1 MPNIFIILGEGDTRK
16 SSTIRAL
23 TGVAQR
29 RIYQIALAHGG
40 DIGVFVQIVALQEK
54 GISPKKFV
62 NEVTQKKRT
71 NVLVSLRVKKTKRH
85 PDGNVYIQNFL
96 RVGWNIQEIV
106 VLGLGREQLDYNL
119 PEGLPVLRFIPASR
133 EMPANRIASQVRK
146 WWQWL

>member
-1 MPNIFIILGEGDTRK
+1 MPNIFIILGDGDTRK

-71 NVLVSLRVKKTKRH
+71 NVLVSLRIKKTKRQ
-85 PDGNVYIQNFL
+85 PDGNVYIQNF
-96 RVGWNIQEIV
+96 VDADWNIREIV
-106 VLGLGREQLDYNL
+106 VLGRKRLDYDL
-119 PEGLPVLRFIPASR
+119 PEGLPMLKFIPASQK
-133 EMPANRIASQVRK
+133 MPANRIASQVRK